1 MIKFALLV
9 FFCLS
14 QFIYSYESPIYQPND
29 LSSSK
34 SDFGDVLYTSPI
46 SSQREAHIV
55 STSSIQINCRSENQA
70 LPALL
75 NSCTY
80 DAPDTVTITHW
91 KTTGPSDMPNPTKS
105 TRSHGQKSNKTKLI
119 KSGISKSSGLDI
131 S

>member
-14 QFIYSYESPIYQPND
+14 QFIYSYASPIYQPND

-55 STSSIQINCRSENQA
+55 STSSVQNNRRSENQA
-70 LPALL
+70 PPTEIIECVPAV
-75 NSCTY
+75 
-80 DAPDTVTITHW
+80 A
-91 KTTGPSDMPNPTKS
+91 
-105 TRSHGQKSNKTKLI
+105 R
-119 KSGISKSSGLDI
+119 GLRQAARI
-131 S
+131 VS